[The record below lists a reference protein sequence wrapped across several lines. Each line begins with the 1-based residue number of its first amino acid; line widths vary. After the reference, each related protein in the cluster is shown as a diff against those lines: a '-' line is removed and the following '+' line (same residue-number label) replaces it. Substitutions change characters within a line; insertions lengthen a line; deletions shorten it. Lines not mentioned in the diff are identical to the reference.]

1 MNKKRILVISSKPP
15 FPVQNGAAIR
25 TMQML
30 HMLSAFYD
38 IDLIYT
44 YTGQDSRAGLDK
56 LCKNIYAFRTSAL
69 GMISRGILGLFI
81 SKPLQCSYFY
91 SSKVNS
97 YVKNNMH
104 KYHLVFCNNIRT
116 AQYVI
121 DIPCYKIIDYVDA
134 ISMNYWGAIKNANL
148 FWKYINKIEYKR
160 LVCYEKRVLMAFDK
174 HIIISS
180 VDKNFIKSGAAENS
194 KEIFVIGNSVPF
206 DEELITQNEESNLVF
221 VGSMCYAP
229 NIAAVKTFVKSIFP
243 LVLNR
248 IPNAKFYIVGSR
260 PVKSICDLAS
270 ENIIVTGFVDDPKD
284 YLRKATV
291 VVVPMYSGAGVQNK
305 ILEAM
310 SIGCCVVTTK
320 IGSEGLEC
328 ISDGQELFIRS
339 EYNEM
344 ADTIID
350 LIDDKQQRERVGK
363 AAKKYI
369 NNFLTFNIIFD
380 RFKSILYS

>member
-1 MNKKRILVISSKPP
+1 
-15 FPVQNGAAIR
+15 
-25 TMQML
+25 MQML
-30 HMLSAFYD
+30 RMLSVFYD

-56 LCKNIYAFRTSAL
+56 LCKNIYAFRTSVL
-69 GMISRGILGLFI
+69 GMVSRGILGLFI

-91 SSKVNS
+91 SSKVNG

-104 KYHLVFCNNIRT
+104 KYHLAFCNNIRT

-160 LVCYEKRVLMAFDK
+160 LACYEKRVLMAFDK

-229 NIAAVKTFVKSIFP
+229 NIVAVKTFVKSIFP

-344 ADTIID
+344 ADTIVD

>member
-1 MNKKRILVISSKPP
+1 
-15 FPVQNGAAIR
+15 
-25 TMQML
+25 
-30 HMLSAFYD
+30 
-38 IDLIYT
+38 
-44 YTGQDSRAGLDK
+44 
-56 LCKNIYAFRTSAL
+56 
-69 GMISRGILGLFI
+69 
-81 SKPLQCSYFY
+81 
-91 SSKVNS
+91 
-97 YVKNNMH
+97 MH

-229 NIAAVKTFVKSIFP
+229 NIVAVKTFVKSIFP

>member
-1 MNKKRILVISSKPP
+1 
-15 FPVQNGAAIR
+15 
-25 TMQML
+25 
-30 HMLSAFYD
+30 
-38 IDLIYT
+38 
-44 YTGQDSRAGLDK
+44 
-56 LCKNIYAFRTSAL
+56 
-69 GMISRGILGLFI
+69 
-81 SKPLQCSYFY
+81 
-91 SSKVNS
+91 
-97 YVKNNMH
+97 MH
-104 KYHLVFCNNIRT
+104 KYHLAFCNNIRT

-160 LVCYEKRVLMAFDK
+160 LACYEKRVLMAFDK

-229 NIAAVKTFVKSIFP
+229 NIVAVKTFVKSIFP

-320 IGSEGLEC
+320 IAAVRFRGGTTP
-328 ISDGQELFIRS
+328 GRTGEL
-339 EYNEM
+339 
-344 ADTIID
+344 TP
-350 LIDDKQQRERVGK
+350 K
-363 AAKKYI
+363 
-369 NNFLTFNIIFD
+369 
-380 RFKSILYS
+380 

>member
-30 HMLSAFYD
+30 RMLSVFYD

-56 LCKNIYAFRTSAL
+56 LCKNIYAFRTSVL
-69 GMISRGILGLFI
+69 GMVSRGILGLFI

-104 KYHLVFCNNIRT
+104 KYHLAFCNNIRT

-160 LVCYEKRVLMAFDK
+160 LACYEKRVLMAFDK

-206 DEELITQNEESNLVF
+206 DEELITQNEESNL
-221 VGSMCYAP
+221 GSMCYAP
-229 NIAAVKTFVKSIFP
+229 NIVAVKTFVKSIFP

-344 ADTIID
+344 ADTIVD
-350 LIDDKQQRERVGK
+350 LIDDKQQRERFGK

>member
-1 MNKKRILVISSKPP
+1 MNKKRILVISSKSP

-30 HMLSAFYD
+30 RMLSAFYD

-44 YTGQDSRAGLDK
+44 YTGQDSRSDLDK
-56 LCKNIYAFRTSAL
+56 LCRNVYAFRTSAL
-69 GMISRGILGLFI
+69 GMVSRGILGLFI

-91 SSKVNS
+91 SSKANS
-97 YVKNNMH
+97 FIKNNIY
-104 KYHLVFCNNIRT
+104 KYYLVFCNNIRT

-121 DIPCYKIIDYVDA
+121 DMPCYKIIDYVDA

-148 FWKYINKIEYKR
+148 FWKYLNKIEYKR

-180 VDKNFIKSGAAENS
+180 VDKKFIKSGIVENS
-194 KEIFVIGNSVPF
+194 KEIFVISNSVPF
-206 DEELITQNEESNLVF
+206 DEELIVQNEDSNLVF

-229 NIAAVKTFVKSIFP
+229 NIVAVKTFVKFVFP
-243 LVLNR
+243 LILNR

-260 PVKSICDLAS
+260 PVKSVCDLAS
-270 ENIIVTGFVDDPKD
+270 GNVIVTGFVNEPKD

-339 EYNEM
+339 GYNEM
-344 ADTIID
+344 ADIIVD
-350 LIDDKQQRERVGK
+350 LIDDKQQREELVK
-363 AAKKYI
+363 LLK
-369 NNFLTFNIIFD
+369 NI
-380 RFKSILYS
+380 

>member
-15 FPVQNGAAIR
+15 FLVQNGAAIR

-30 HMLSAFYD
+30 RMLSVFYD

-56 LCKNIYAFRTSAL
+56 LCKNIYAFRTSVL
-69 GMISRGILGLFI
+69 GMVSRGILGLFI

-91 SSKVNS
+91 SSKVNG

-104 KYHLVFCNNIRT
+104 KYHLAFCNNIRT

-160 LVCYEKRVLMAFDK
+160 LACYEKRVLMAFDK

-229 NIAAVKTFVKSIFP
+229 NIVAVKTFVKSIFP

-344 ADTIID
+344 ADTIVD

>member
-1 MNKKRILVISSKPP
+1 M
-15 FPVQNGAAIR
+15 A
-25 TMQML
+25 
-30 HMLSAFYD
+30 
-38 IDLIYT
+38 
-44 YTGQDSRAGLDK
+44 
-56 LCKNIYAFRTSAL
+56 
-69 GMISRGILGLFI
+69 
-81 SKPLQCSYFY
+81 
-91 SSKVNS
+91 
-97 YVKNNMH
+97 
-104 KYHLVFCNNIRT
+104 
-116 AQYVI
+116 
-121 DIPCYKIIDYVDA
+121 
-134 ISMNYWGAIKNANL
+134 
-148 FWKYINKIEYKR
+148 
-160 LVCYEKRVLMAFDK
+160 CYEKRVLMAFDK

-229 NIAAVKTFVKSIFP
+229 NIVAVKTFVKSIFP

-310 SIGCCVVTTK
+310 SIGWLQLKSGVKVW
-320 IGSEGLEC
+320 
-328 ISDGQELFIRS
+328 
-339 EYNEM
+339 N
-344 ADTIID
+344 
-350 LIDDKQQRERVGK
+350 V
-363 AAKKYI
+363 
-369 NNFLTFNIIFD
+369 FLTDKSCLSDQNIMKWLIQ
-380 RFKSILYS
+380 LLT

>member
-1 MNKKRILVISSKPP
+1 MNKKRILVISSKSPY
-15 FPVQNGAAIR
+15 PVQNGAAIR

-30 HMLSAFYD
+30 RMLSAFYD

-44 YTGQDSRAGLDK
+44 YTGQNSRSGLDK
-56 LCKNIYAFRTSAL
+56 LCRNIYAFRTSAL
-69 GMISRGILGLFI
+69 GMVSRGILGLFI

-91 SSKVNS
+91 SSKANS
-97 YVKNNMH
+97 FIKNNIY

-121 DIPCYKIIDYVDA
+121 DMPCYKIIDYVDA
-134 ISMNYWGAIKNANL
+134 ISMNYWGAIKNAHL
-148 FWKYINKIEYKR
+148 FWKYIYRIEYKR
-160 LVCYEKRVLMAFDK
+160 LVCYEKRVLMTFDK
-174 HIIISS
+174 HIIISN
-180 VDKNFIKSGAAENS
+180 VDKNFIKSGVAENS
-194 KEIFVIGNSVPF
+194 KEIFVISNSVPF
-206 DEELITQNEESNLVF
+206 DEELIVQNEDSNLVF
-221 VGSMCYAP
+221 IGSMCYAP
-229 NIAAVKTFVKSIFP
+229 NIVAVKTFVKFVFP
-243 LVLNR
+243 LILNR
-248 IPNAKFYIVGSR
+248 VPNAKFYIVGSR

-270 ENIIVTGFVDDPKD
+270 ENVIVTGFVNEPKD

-339 EYNEM
+339 GYNEM
-344 ADTIID
+344 ADIIID
-350 LIDDKQQRERVGK
+350 LIDDKRQRERVGK

>member
-30 HMLSAFYD
+30 RMLSVFYD
-38 IDLIYT
+38 IDLIYP
-44 YTGQDSRAGLDK
+44 YTGQDSRDGLDK
-56 LCKNIYAFRTSAL
+56 WCKNIYAFRTSVL
-69 GMISRGILGLFI
+69 GMVSRGILGLFI

-91 SSKVNS
+91 SSKVNG

-104 KYHLVFCNNIRT
+104 KYHLAFCNNIRT

-160 LVCYEKRVLMAFDK
+160 LACYEKRVLMAFDK

-229 NIAAVKTFVKSIFP
+229 NIVAVKTFVKSIFP

-344 ADTIID
+344 ADTIVD